1 MSDNQKN
8 INPDNLSRV
17 NSSFDVLSSELR
29 TNFPDLLE
37 SNATETIQNASEF
50 LEELAKEMKDTIDSL
65 DKFLCNVGETFRNAD
80 ESMANS
86 IGQTMYTKAPETG
99 LQRQERYIQG
109 GKTTSDQHFRRKMVE
124 NTNSQFKDFPA

>member
-1 MSDNQKN
+1 MSSKN

-17 NSSFDVLSSELR
+17 NGAFKDLSGELE
-29 TNFPDLLE
+29 TNASDLIE
-37 SNATETIQNASEF
+37 SNATDKIQNASD
-50 LEELAKEMKDTIDSL
+50 ELKNLSKEMKDTIESL
-65 DKFLCNVGETFRNAD
+65 DKFLCAVGETFRNAD

-86 IGQTMYTKAPETG
+86 IDQTMYTKAPETG

-124 NTNSQFKDFPA
+124 NTNSQFNDFPA

>member
-17 NSSFDVLSSELR
+17 NGAFDVLSSELR

-37 SNATETIQNASEF
+37 SSATETIQNASEF

-65 DKFLCNVGETFRNAD
+65 DKFLCNVGETFRNSD
-80 ESMANS
+80 DSMANS

-99 LQRQERYIQG
+99 MQRQERYIQG

-124 NTNSQFKDFPA
+124 NTNSQFNDFPA

>member
-17 NSSFDVLSSELR
+17 NGAFDVLSSELR

-37 SNATETIQNASEF
+37 SSATETIQNASEF

-65 DKFLCNVGETFRNAD
+65 DKFLCNVGETFRNSD
-80 ESMANS
+80 DSMANS

-124 NTNSQFKDFPA
+124 NTNSQFNDFPA

>member
-17 NSSFDVLSSELR
+17 NGSFDVLSSELR
-29 TNFPDLLE
+29 NNFPDLLE
-37 SNATETIQNASEF
+37 SSATETIQNASEF

-65 DKFLCNVGETFRNAD
+65 DKFLCNVGETFRNSD
-80 ESMANS
+80 DSMANS

-99 LQRQERYIQG
+99 MQRQERYIQG

-124 NTNSQFKDFPA
+124 NTNSQFNDFPA

>member
-17 NSSFDVLSSELR
+17 NGAFDVLSSELR

-37 SNATETIQNASEF
+37 SSATETIQNASEF

-65 DKFLCNVGETFRNAD
+65 DKFLCNVGETFRNSD
-80 ESMANS
+80 DSMANS

-109 GKTTSDQHFRRKMVE
+109 GKTISDQHFRRKMVE
-124 NTNSQFKDFPA
+124 NTNSQFNDFPA

>member
-17 NSSFDVLSSELR
+17 NGAFDVLSSELR

-37 SNATETIQNASEF
+37 SSATETIQNASEF

-65 DKFLCNVGETFRNAD
+65 DKFLCNVGETFRNSD
-80 ESMANS
+80 DSMANS

-99 LQRQERYIQG
+99 LQLQERYIQG
-109 GKTTSDQHFRRKMVE
+109 GKTISDQHFRRKMVE
-124 NTNSQFKDFPA
+124 NTNSQFNDFPA

>member
-17 NSSFDVLSSELR
+17 NGSFDVLSSELR

-37 SNATETIQNASEF
+37 SSATETIQNASEF

-65 DKFLCNVGETFRNAD
+65 DKFLCNVGETFRNSD
-80 ESMANS
+80 DSMANS
-86 IGQTMYTKAPETG
+86 ISQTMYTKAPETG

-124 NTNSQFKDFPA
+124 NTNSQFNDFPA

>member
-17 NSSFDVLSSELR
+17 NGSFDVLSSELR
-29 TNFPDLLE
+29 NNFPDLLE
-37 SNATETIQNASEF
+37 SSATETIQNASEF

-65 DKFLCNVGETFRNAD
+65 DKFLCNVGETFRNSD
-80 ESMANS
+80 DSMANS

-124 NTNSQFKDFPA
+124 NTNSQFNDFPA

>member
-1 MSDNQKN
+1 MSSKN

-17 NSSFDVLSSELR
+17 NGAFKDLSGEL
-29 TNFPDLLE
+29 
-37 SNATETIQNASEF
+37 ETNASD
-50 LEELAKEMKDTIDSL
+50 ELKNLSKEMKDTIESL
-65 DKFLCNVGETFRNAD
+65 DKFLCAVGETFRNAD

-124 NTNSQFKDFPA
+124 NTNSQFNDFPA

>member
-1 MSDNQKN
+1 MSYNQKN

-17 NSSFDVLSSELR
+17 NGAFDVLSSELR

-37 SNATETIQNASEF
+37 SSATETIQNASEF

-65 DKFLCNVGETFRNAD
+65 DKFLCNVGETFRNSD
-80 ESMANS
+80 DSMANS

-109 GKTTSDQHFRRKMVE
+109 GKTISDQHFRRKMVE
-124 NTNSQFKDFPA
+124 NTNSQFNDFPA

>member
-17 NSSFDVLSSELR
+17 NGAFDVLSSELR

-37 SNATETIQNASEF
+37 SSATETIQNASEF

-65 DKFLCNVGETFRNAD
+65 DKFLCNVGETFRNSD
-80 ESMANS
+80 DSMANS

-99 LQRQERYIQG
+99 MQRQERYIQG
-109 GKTTSDQHFRRKMVE
+109 GKTISDQHFRRKMVE
-124 NTNSQFKDFPA
+124 NTNSQFNDFPA